1 MLKQET
7 RTKMSFKE
15 RMAEQSDLNWDGQTD
30 QYDDGEKVGE
40 NNE

>member
-1 MLKQET
+1 MLKQEM

>member
-1 MLKQET
+1 MLKQGM
-7 RTKMSFKE
+7 RTEMSFKE
-15 RMAEQSDLNWDGQTD
+15 KMAEQSDLNWDGQTD